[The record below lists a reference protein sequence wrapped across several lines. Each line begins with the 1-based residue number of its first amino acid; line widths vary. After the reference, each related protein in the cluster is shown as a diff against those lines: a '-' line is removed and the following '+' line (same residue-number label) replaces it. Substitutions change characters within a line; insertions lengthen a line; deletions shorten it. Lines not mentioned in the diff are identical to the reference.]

1 MNPVEFL
8 VYGPAPLYLLAF
20 VILFLAIVQLLQL
33 KHSRQIVTEMR
44 KSREA
49 TNSLEVEM
57 QKISGD
63 LQKDTCEL
71 GDRTGRLSEQLI
83 ILSTIIGSLQKTM
96 RRQFAWMFPYAPS
109 ESE

>member
-1 MNPVEFL
+1 MNAAEFL

-20 VILFLAIVQLLQL
+20 VILFLAIVQAMQL
-33 KHSRQIVTEMR
+33 RHSRAIVTEMR
-44 KSREA
+44 KGREA
-49 TNSLEVEM
+49 THSLEIEM

-83 ILSTIIGSLQKTM
+83 MLSTIIGSLQKTI
-96 RRQFAWMFPYAPS
+96 RHQFAWMFPYATR